1 MLQHVDAVILT
12 PGVVQAAPDHAV
24 ERIVGDQGEQRK
36 ASLQCIDRQCIE
48 LARMVEAVA
57 QAGDTPG

>member
-1 MLQHVDAVILT
+1 VDAVILT

-36 ASLQCIDRQCIE
+36 ASLRQCIE